1 VNGNYQAGTILPD
14 KDLGWVLL
22 NKDGGHPGSKGVM
35 SIRRFIVPISG
46 TYRVDGTISHGNT
59 QGDGIMARVIS
70 SKKGT
75 LGQWTVYNTNVTPKL
90 DDIALIKGDQLDFVV
105 DCGETPDFDG
115 YGWAPSIKL
124 VDIGLPKGQKRTWL
138 AADGFSESTAP
149 KVLSRLEQFIHAL
162 LMSNEFVTID

>member
-1 VNGNYQAGTILPD
+1 
-14 KDLGWVLL
+14 
-22 NKDGGHPGSKGVM
+22 M
-35 SIRRFIVPISG
+35 SIRRFIAPISG

-59 QGDGIMARVIS
+59 QGDGIIARVVS

-75 LGQWTVYNTNVTPKL
+75 LGQWTVYNTKITPKF

-115 YGWAPSIKL
+115 FGWAPSIKL
-124 VDIGLPKGQKRTWL
+124 VDNGLPKGQKRTWL
-138 AADGFSESTAP
+138 AADAFTETIAAQP
-149 KVLSRLEQFIHAL
+149 LSRLEQFVHAL